1 MSEIHANDDASPA
14 VRLISR
20 VLRPGLLGRAVEY
33 SLNSQGEAQM
43 LTPADIEAE
52 YVEALATITPKQLW
66 AVQIYGTA
74 CALVAAERGST
85 LAGTPEEQRVA
96 REMIFKAEAARRN
109 AEN

>member
-1 MSEIHANDDASPA
+1 MSEVHANDDASPA
-14 VRLISR
+14 LRLISK
-20 VLRPGLLGRAVEY
+20 VLKPGLLGRVIEY
-33 SLNSQGEAQM
+33 NFRSQGGAQM

-85 LAGTPEEQRVA
+85 LAGTPDEQRVA
-96 REMIFKAEAARRN
+96 REMIFTAEAARRN